1 MAKAVSTKTSKNAIG
16 KAIKSKAA
24 KTTAKVAKTPAKSGK
39 TVLVA
44 KKSSTATKSVAQK
57 SGKQIASKA
66 LAGAKG
72 KSSASTTASQ
82 KKAIAKKAT
91 IAAVSP
97 VPNKAA
103 KSSKPKTKAPE
114 PKLVAVKRTAT
125 KKSAATKK
133 STATSVVKAK
143 AVAKKSESASK
154 KAAVKATKLEKGSS
168 AVATKAKGK
177 KSEKARPAVAPKATK
192 KIEAKAATKLPKPKT
207 EKGVKAKKT
216 GAKKGR
222 KEAALAKLK
231 PIAVVK
237 EIAVQVAEAKQHL
250 NLSKPVNKILITQP
264 KPETDKSPYFDLA
277 KKYNVDLEFFPFIRV
292 EGVSGRD
299 FRRQKVNMSEHTA
312 IVFTSRSAVDHFFRI
327 MEEMKVRVSQEM
339 KYCCITEAVALY
351 LQKFILYRKRK
362 VFFSADG
369 SQQGLLDVI
378 TKHKH
383 ENYIIPSTETG
394 KNELGIF
401 MSKQGIK
408 YSEATL
414 FRTISNDIGSV
425 MKKFMYD
432 MVVFFSPFSVQALQ
446 EHTPGFKQ
454 NGTMFGAFGPI
465 TSKAI
470 EDLGFRLDVKA
481 PAPNAPSMVAALEQL
496 LEAFKK

>member
-16 KAIKSKAA
+16 KAIKSKAT
-24 KTTAKVAKTPAKSGK
+24 KTTTKVATTPAKSSK

-44 KKSSTATKSVAQK
+44 KKSSTATKSAAQK
-57 SGKQIASKA
+57 SGKQIATKA

-72 KSSASTTASQ
+72 KSSATTSPTQ
-82 KKAIAKKAT
+82 KKAISKKAT
-91 IAAVSP
+91 SVTASLLP
-97 VPNKAA
+97 KKAA
-103 KSSKPKTKAPE
+103 NSSKPKTKSPE
-114 PKLVAVKRTAT
+114 PKLVAVKKAAT
-125 KKSAATKK
+125 KKSAATP
-133 STATSVVKAK
+133 VVKAK
-143 AVAKKSESASK
+143 AVAKKSASASK
-154 KAAVKATKLEKGSS
+154 KASVKATKAPKHVKGSS

-177 KSEKARPAVAPKATK
+177 KSEKASTAVAPKATK
-192 KIEAKAATKLPKPKT
+192 NIVAKAATKLPKPKT
-207 EKGVKAKKT
+207 EKVVKAKKT

-299 FRRQKVNMSEHTA
+299 FRRQKINMSEHTA